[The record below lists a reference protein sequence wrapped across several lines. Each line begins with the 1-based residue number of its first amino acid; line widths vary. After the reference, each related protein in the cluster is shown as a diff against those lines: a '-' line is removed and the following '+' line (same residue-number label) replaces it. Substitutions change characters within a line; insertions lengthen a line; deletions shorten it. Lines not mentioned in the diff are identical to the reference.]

1 MLATIII
8 IGTALVILASLYLGT
23 LFIELDE
30 LSRRS
35 QRLETPMDNDEY
47 DYGHDVNYKEEEE

>member
-1 MLATIII
+1 MLAIII
-8 IGTALVILASLYLGT
+8 ILGT
-23 LFIELDE
+23 VLIMIISLFLGCLFIGLDE

-35 QRLETPMDNDEY
+35 QQIEVPLDNDEY

>member
-8 IGTALVILASLYLGT
+8 IIGTAILASLYLGN
-23 LFIELDE
+23 LLIELDE

-35 QRLETPMDNDEY
+35 QQLEPPMDNDEY
-47 DYGHDVNYKEEEE
+47 DYGHNVNYKEEEE

>member
-1 MLATIII
+1 MLAIII
-8 IGTALVILASLYLGT
+8 ILATSLIMIISLFLGG
-23 LFIELDE
+23 LFIELEE

-35 QRLETPMDNDEY
+35 QQIEVPLDNDEY

>member
-1 MLATIII
+1 MLAIII
-8 IGTALVILASLYLGT
+8 ILCIVLIMIISLFLGG

-35 QRLETPMDNDEY
+35 QQLETPMDNDEY
-47 DYGHDVNYKEEEE
+47 DYGHDVDYKEDEE

>member
-1 MLATIII
+1 MLAIII
-8 IGTALVILASLYLGT
+8 IIATSLIMIISLFLGD
-23 LFIELDE
+23 LFIELEE

-35 QRLETPMDNDEY
+35 QQIEVPLDNDEY

>member
-1 MLATIII
+1 MLAIII
-8 IGTALVILASLYLGT
+8 ILGTALIMIISLFLGG

-35 QRLETPMDNDEY
+35 QQIEVPLDNDEY
-47 DYGHDVNYKEEEE
+47 DYGHDVNYKEDEE